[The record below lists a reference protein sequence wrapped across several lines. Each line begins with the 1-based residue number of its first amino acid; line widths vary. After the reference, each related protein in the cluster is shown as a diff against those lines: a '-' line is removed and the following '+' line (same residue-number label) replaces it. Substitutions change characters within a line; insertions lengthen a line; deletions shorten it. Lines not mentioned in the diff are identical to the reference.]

1 MEAVFID
8 ISGNTVIYLDILSA
22 NEFLMNGL
30 VLAVYCICTGKKYS
44 MKSLL
49 AADLLTTLTT
59 VMTIVLLKEIN
70 IEYISGSGLWFLSLT
85 GCLSELYILN
95 QLDKRTEGIRIL
107 AEVPFLLISMFTVG
121 GMAGSITR
129 FSADSKKNLLS
140 EAVLFVTA
148 GGSGCFL
155 LGYGIL
161 YKWRKK
167 EITDEILCDV
177 RIMWNHRICSVPAM
191 IDTGNNLYTPN
202 DRKPVHIVE
211 ESCLL
216 KPGEIEEL
224 LLKNPEK
231 IAFVPYSSLG
241 KTNGIIRVIEAD
253 KLEIVRGTYTYPIYH
268 QKLGLTAQKL
278 SSSGKWKMLLHREI
292 KEAV

>member
-1 MEAVFID
+1 MEAVIID
-8 ISGNTVIYLDILSA
+8 ISGNTVIYLDIFGA
-22 NEFLMNGL
+22 NEFIMNGL
-30 VLAVYCICTGKKYS
+30 VLAVYCVCTGKKYS
-44 MKSLL
+44 IKSLL

-59 VMTIVLLKEIN
+59 VMTIVLLKEIK
-70 IEYISGSGLWFLSLT
+70 IENISGSGLWFLSLT

-107 AEVPFLLISMFTVG
+107 AEVPFLLASMFTVG
-121 GMAGSITR
+121 GMAGSMTR
-129 FSADSKKNLLS
+129 FPSNLKKTLLS
-140 EAVLFVTA
+140 EGAFLITA
-148 GGSGCFL
+148 GGGGCFL

-161 YKWRKK
+161 HLWKK
-167 EITDEILCDV
+167 QEITDEIICHV
-177 RIMWNHRICSVPAM
+177 RIMWNYRICSVPAI
-191 IDTGNNLYTPN
+191 IDTGNNLYTPY
-202 DRKPVHIVE
+202 DRRPVHIVE

-216 KPGEIEEL
+216 NPGEMEEL

-241 KTNGIIRVIEAD
+241 NTNGIIRVIEAD
-253 KLEIVRGTYTYPIYH
+253 KLEIVRGTHTYPVYH
-268 QKLGLTAQKL
+268 QKLGLTDQKL